1 MANVKVNTIS
11 KVSGNNVAMDCALNL
26 KNLASDP
33 ADGVSAVGDMYYNTT
48 SNKVRFRSNSAWGDL

>member
-33 ADGVSAVGDMYYNTT
+33 GSGNTAGDIYYNTT
-48 SNKVRFRSNSAWGDL
+48 SNKVRFYSNQWNDL